1 MSQDALDLL
10 EKRLSS
16 KIDKESLKIKMIDVA
31 RRLFEESLLV
41 DRKFFIQK
49 YNIESILLSRNEKTY
64 EELRIIL
71 LKNLHEDD

>member
-1 MSQDALDLL
+1 MSQNALDLL

-16 KIDKESLKIKMIDVA
+16 LIDKESLKKKMFDVA
-31 RRLFEESLLV
+31 RRLFDESLLK
-41 DRKFFIQK
+41 DRNFFIQK